1 MGAQTSA
8 RPSERERHAVFG
20 PGEALRRERAA
31 GHDSTLSFTIAA
43 AAKTAVFII
52 VTASGSHTEAELRQ
66 SCALR
71 GCLPRK
77 LVLELAADRSN
88 RSEPP
93 SGLLHDTP
101 RPRTPALNRQ
111 RARDAA
117 L

>member
-1 MGAQTSA
+1 M
-8 RPSERERHAVFG
+8 
-20 PGEALRRERAA
+20 
-31 GHDSTLSFTIAA
+31 AA

-52 VTASGSHTEAELRQ
+52 VTARGCFTEAEPGSASAPGSR
-66 SCALR
+66 
-71 GCLPRK
+71 
-77 LVLELAADRSN
+77 LVLELAAERSN